1 MHEMKALGVETFF
14 SQNEK
19 TLEKSSLKF
28 RHGLIFVVL
37 IHPRK

>member
-1 MHEMKALGVETFF
+1 MHEMKAFGVETFCYTIT
-14 SQNEK
+14 

-28 RHGLIFVVL
+28 RQGFIFVVF